1 MTLQLKLQDRST
13 EFDVEDVWSDD
24 LLRNRDE
31 AGRKL
36 YTIISN
42 VHLRFALMDRGAQE
56 RRISLRALLRIII
69 IVPQ

>member
-36 YTIISN
+36 YTII
-42 VHLRFALMDRGAQE
+42 
-56 RRISLRALLRIII
+56 
-69 IVPQ
+69 